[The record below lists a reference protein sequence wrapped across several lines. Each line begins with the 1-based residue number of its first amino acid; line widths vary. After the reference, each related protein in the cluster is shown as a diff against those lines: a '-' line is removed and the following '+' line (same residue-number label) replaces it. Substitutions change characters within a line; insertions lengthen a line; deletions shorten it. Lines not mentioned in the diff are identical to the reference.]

1 MAKPAKPKLDKTQ
14 LPPADLTSREAKAEL
29 VRLALEIAAHD
40 QRYHQ
45 QDAPTI
51 SDADYDALKRR
62 LLAIEARFPDLRR
75 ADSPSLKVGAPVAQG
90 FGKVQHKVPMLSL
103 GNAFSDEEV
112 ADFFQQMKRG
122 AGERPG
128 IETVMCEPKI
138 DGLSIALRYE
148 DGRFVRGATRGDGSE
163 GEDVTA
169 NLRTLEEIPATLQGK
184 APAVL
189 EVRGEVYMR
198 RADFRAL
205 NERQAAAGL
214 KVFANPRNGA
224 AGSLRQLDVS
234 ITASRPLR
242 FFAYAWGEVSERPW
256 DSQSAFLERL
266 AGWGLPVNPDSLLCE
281 GLEATLAYYR
291 AIQARRAEL
300 PYDIDGVVYKLDR
313 VALQEELGFRTR
325 EPRWAI
331 AHKFPAE
338 RAVTRLNAI
347 AIQVGR
353 TGALTPV
360 AELEPVTVGG
370 VVVTRATLHNEDEIA
385 RKDVRVGDLVEI
397 QRAGDVIPQVLG
409 VADGKHAPGSQPYAF
424 PKVCPCPLATP
435 VVREEGGVIARCSGE
450 LACPFQQVEKLRHF
464 TSRLAFDIEGLGEE
478 RLQLFFDRGLIRTP
492 GDIFTLRAR
501 DAESLTPLRAW
512 EGWGEKSAQKLFEAI
527 EARRRISLQRFI
539 YALGIR
545 QVGEATA
552 KLLARHY
559 LSLKRWQA
567 EMLQAVEERAAAPD
581 ARKPEEVGPAY
592 AALCSIE
599 QIGTSVADDICLFF
613 AEPHNLQVLRDL
625 EAALTV
631 EDAAPAAAQDSPVAG
646 KTVVFTGTLAKL
658 TREQAKAG
666 AEALGAKVA
675 GSVSKK
681 TDYVVVGADA
691 GSKADKAKELG
702 VAMLSEDE
710 WLELIGQG

>member
-1 MAKPAKPKLDKTQ
+1 MAKAAKPKPDKTQ
-14 LPPADLTSREAKAEL
+14 LPPEELTTREAKAEL
-29 VRLALEIAAHD
+29 ARLTTEIAEHD
-40 QRYHQ
+40 KRYHQ

-62 LLAIEARFPDLRR
+62 LLAIEARFPALRSL
-75 ADSPSLKVGAPVAQG
+75 DSPSLKVGAPVAAG
-90 FGKVQHKVPMLSL
+90 FGKVRHVVPMLSL

-112 ADFFQQMKRG
+112 ADFFAQMKRG
-122 AGERPG
+122 VGEAPG
-128 IETVMCEPKI
+128 IDSVMAEPKI

-148 DGRFVRGATRGDGSE
+148 DGRFVQGATRGDGSE

-169 NLRTLEEIPATLQGK
+169 NLRTLQDLPVTLKGKPPAL
-184 APAVL
+184 L

-198 RADFRAL
+198 RDDFRAL
-205 NERQAAAGL
+205 NERQAAAGAKL
-214 KVFANPRNGA
+214 FANPRNAA
-224 AGSLRQLDVS
+224 AGSLRQLDTS
-234 ITASRPLR
+234 ITAARPLR
-242 FFAYAWGEVSERPW
+242 FLAYAWGEVSQRPW
-256 DSQSAFLERL
+256 SSQSEFLKQLET
-266 AGWGLPVNPDSLLCE
+266 WGLPVNHDSRLCH
-281 GLEATLAYYR
+281 GLEETLAFYR
-291 AIQARRAEL
+291 ALQQRRAEL

-338 RAVTRLNAI
+338 RAVTRLMAI
-347 AIQVGR
+347 SIQVGR

-370 VVVTRATLHNEDEIA
+370 VVVSRATLHNADEIA
-385 RKDVRVGDLVEI
+385 RKDVREGDLVEI

-409 VADGKHAPGSQPYAF
+409 VPDGQHALGSEPYVF
-424 PKVCPCPLATP
+424 PTICPCPLKTP
-435 VVREEGGVIARCSGE
+435 VLREEGGVIARCSGE

-478 RLQLFFDRGLIRTP
+478 RLQLFFDQGLIRTP
-492 GDIFTLRAR
+492 ADIFTLQAR
-501 DAESLTPLRAW
+501 DAGSLTPLRAW

-527 EARRRISLQRFI
+527 EARRSITLQRFI

-545 QVGEATA
+545 QIGEATA

-559 LSLKRWQA
+559 LSLGRWQA
-567 EMLQAVEERAAAPD
+567 AMLQAAEERAAQPD
-581 ARKPEEVGPAY
+581 AKKPEEVGPAY
-592 AALCSIE
+592 ATLCSIE
-599 QIGTSVADDICLFF
+599 QIGTSVADDLGWFF
-613 AEPHNLQVLRDL
+613 SESHNLEVLRHL
-625 EAALTV
+625 EEAVRV

-658 TREQAKAG
+658 TREQAKSG
-666 AEALGAKVA
+666 AEAAGAKVA

-681 TDYVVVGADA
+681 TDYLVVGADA
-691 GSKADKAKELG
+691 GSKADKARELG

-710 WLELIGQG
+710 WLALIGQG